1 MGHAT
6 SIANGIALAKKNKK
20 IICLDGD
27 GAALMHGLKIN
38 LSQNNNVI
46 HILINNEHTSVGGQK
61 IAGNKLILKLQKK

>member
-27 GAALMHGLKIN
+27 GAALMHLGSQIN

-46 HILINNEHTSVGGQK
+46 HILINNEARLSWQSK
-61 IAGNKLILKLQKK
+61 NSR